1 MPPSGTPVPLGE
13 RCTTPYVYNK
23 LVRLSFGFFPSH
35 SVQGTEIDQN
45 VDEGV
50 LIGDGPTIAQSGAL
64 NAELLYQGGTF
75 NQVAAQMRHIDQ
87 LLVQTQAFAVLVT
100 PGKRLPAQSGYLCQ
114 AP

>member
-1 MPPSGTPVPLGE
+1 
-13 RCTTPYVYNK
+13 
-23 LVRLSFGFFPSH
+23 LSFGFFLSH

-50 LIGDGPTIAQSGAL
+50 LIGNGLAVAQPGAL
-64 NAELLYQGGTF
+64 DAELLYQVGTC
-75 NQVAAQMRHIDQ
+75 NQIAAQMRHIDQ
-87 LLVQTQAFAVLVT
+87 LLVQTQAFVVLVT